1 MPPPFPPPQV
11 AQLLT
16 SSNRLLTR
24 TPSFP
29 APPGRRP
36 PSPGFGPSSSAS
48 SSSRR
53 TNFKASG
60 PRGSWPRCSPLSLR
74 RARRDIGPDSLM
86 WAEGRGRAAVWRR
99 LRTCGALA
107 QDWRVAFARRGSPEL
122 PPNSPWSRGRCKGG
136 PGSSRESRALAAAV
150 VRCFGFGDGWL
161 SESRLCGGQQRAGS
175 ERCSA
180 RTRFPGASLGASGQ
194 GWGRRGGRESRCARR
209 KARVQRPLL

>member
-1 MPPPFPPPQV
+1 MPPPQV

-48 SSSRR
+48 SSSGR
-53 TNFKASG
+53 TNCKASG

-86 WAEGRGRAAVWRR
+86 WAEGRGRAAEWRR
-99 LRTCGALA
+99 LRTGGALA
-107 QDWRVAFARRGSPEL
+107 QGWRVAFARRGSPEL
-122 PPNSPWSRGRCKGG
+122 PPNSPWSQGRCRGG
-136 PGSSRESRALAAAV
+136 PGSSRESWALAAAV
-150 VRCFGFGDGWL
+150 VRRGAPALSTAGLQKAGWAAGGNAQAQNAARQGRD
-161 SESRLCGGQQRAGS
+161 SRGERASRRAG
-175 ERCSA
+175 
-180 RTRFPGASLGASGQ
+180 LG
-194 GWGRRGGRESRCARR
+194 RARR
-209 KARVQRPLL
+209 E